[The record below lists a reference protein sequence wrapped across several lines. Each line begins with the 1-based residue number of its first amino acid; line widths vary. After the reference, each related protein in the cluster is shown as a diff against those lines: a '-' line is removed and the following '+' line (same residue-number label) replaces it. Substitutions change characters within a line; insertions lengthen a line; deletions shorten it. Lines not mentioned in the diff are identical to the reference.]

1 MYPPM
6 LARESAATMTPLSKM
21 KASVVVPFLWLSI
34 SLVAFWNPSNCHRN
48 THERTDQRLERAG
61 RIRRIAVKKKGGDR
75 GIGVAH
81 VVAGGDLG
89 KLEGGQVVGG
99 EDPAE
104 LVAGGGGEVVVEGG
118 GVQPHLVDGVE
129 VEQRRRRRTE
139 SESFSSSTKA
149 LFLSCGRVKKKRRGL
164 AAWARTRFINGLG
177 PCWTSART
185 VLCKRKLGE
194 LLFGSSYLPL

>member
-89 KLEGGQVVGG
+89 ELEGGQVGVGG
-99 EDPAE
+99 EDATE
-104 LVAGGGGEVVVEGG
+104 LVAGGGEVVVEGG

-129 VEQRRRRRTE
+129 ERWRRRRV
-139 SESFSSSTKA
+139 SFLFRFLLGFLFSKA
-149 LFLSCGRVKKKRRGL
+149 LFLFLSCGLRREEALLPGL
-164 AAWARTRFINGLG
+164 GLGLLMGWARPGWA
-177 PCWTSART
+177 P
-185 VLCKRKLGE
+185 VLD
-194 LLFGSSYLPL
+194 SSV